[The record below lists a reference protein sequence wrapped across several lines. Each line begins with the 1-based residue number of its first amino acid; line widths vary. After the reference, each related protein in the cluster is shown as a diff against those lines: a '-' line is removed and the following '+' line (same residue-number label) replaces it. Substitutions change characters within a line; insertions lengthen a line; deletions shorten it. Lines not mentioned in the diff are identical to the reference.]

1 MISLLCLHFMQNFQ
15 MRPSF
20 NPFSL
25 YDANKVVLEKKTSSI
40 SQLWHQNGRCPKD
53 TIPIR
58 RTRKDDLLRA
68 SSIERYGKKSH
79 GAIPNDVSV
88 SHDGY
93 IHEHSFAVANGQHYG
108 TSVFMSVWNP
118 YVHDPLE
125 FSNTQLWLF
134 GGPREFLNTVEAGW
148 HVYPNLYGDNR
159 TRLFTYWTNDRYR
172 QTGCYNLLC
181 SAFVQVSNKVA
192 LGSSLK
198 PVSNYDGQ
206 QYGILVVVYK
216 DQKTGNW
223 WLQFGNKLDIGYWPA
238 SLVKHLSRDYKLK
251 YK

>member
-1 MISLLCLHFMQNFQ
+1 M
-15 MRPSF
+15 
-20 NPFSL
+20 
-25 YDANKVVLEKKTSSI
+25 
-40 SQLWHQNGRCPKD
+40 
-53 TIPIR
+53 
-58 RTRKDDLLRA
+58 
-68 SSIERYGKKSH
+68 ERYGKKSH

-181 SAFVQVSNKVA
+181 SAFVQVSNK
-192 LGSSLK
+192 
-198 PVSNYDGQ
+198 
-206 QYGILVVVYK
+206 

-223 WLQFGNKLDIGYWPA
+223 WLQFGNKLDVGYWPA